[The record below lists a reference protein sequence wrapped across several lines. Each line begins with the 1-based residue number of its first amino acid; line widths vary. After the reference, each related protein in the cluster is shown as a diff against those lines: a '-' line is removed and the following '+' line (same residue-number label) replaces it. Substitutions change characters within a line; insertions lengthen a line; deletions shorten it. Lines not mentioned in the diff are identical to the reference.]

1 MTGLYKQAASKVHDT
16 KRFLRLVLS
25 KRAAYWTKSRSDYC
39 GTRISTD
46 RFLHSTCLHKRNPA
60 SPSSPPSLHRFYV
73 HPEYNLHQAGPGT
86 LVQLS
91 KEESQH
97 VAKTLRLKPGNHVEL
112 CDGRGFTVEGEIVYT
127 EGKEK
132 GSFRDKKVLV
142 QLVTAPALQSVDR
155 SWQWTIAVGCGSLKG
170 GRGDWLVE
178 KVTELGAAA
187 LLPLSTIRSP
197 ITSQSQSQSLISE
210 SSSREGRWRR
220 VANAAMKQCLRAYEL
235 DIQPSMT
242 VNQLCE
248 SITTQKSHAWVANQ
262 WSDVPAP
269 QAFNTFI
276 ESSPQTLEEKHRSGI
291 LIIGPE
297 GDFTEEELGMLKS
310 AGARPVYLGPLR
322 LRTETAAIAM
332 LSFARLYLCK

>member
-1 MTGLYKQAASKVHDT
+1 
-16 KRFLRLVLS
+16 LRLVLS

-39 GTRISTD
+39 STRISTD
-46 RFLHSTCLHKRNPA
+46 RFLHATCFHKRNPG
-60 SPSSPPSLHRFYV
+60 SPTSPPSLHRFYV

-97 VAKTLRLKPGNHVEL
+97 VTKTLRQKPGNHVEL
-112 CDGRGFTVEGEIVYT
+112 CDGRGFTVEGELVYE
-127 EGKEK
+127 EGREK

-142 QLVTAPALQSVDR
+142 QLVTTPLLQSVDR

-170 GRGDWLVE
+170 GRGDWMVE
-178 KVTELGAAA
+178 KVTELGAAT

-197 ITSQSQSQSLISE
+197 ITSQSQSQSQTLISE

-248 SITTQKSHAWVANQ
+248 SIATQKSHAWVANQ
-262 WSDVPAP
+262 WSDVPVP
-269 QAFNTFI
+269 QAFDTLK
-276 ESSPQTLEEKHRSGI
+276 ESSSQTLGEMHRSGI

-310 AGARPVYLGPLR
+310 AGARAVNLGPLR

-332 LSFARLYLCK
+332 LSFARLYVSK

>member
-1 MTGLYKQAASKVHDT
+1 MTGLFKQAASKTYDT

-25 KRAAYWTKSRSDYC
+25 KRAAYWTKSRSDFS
-39 GTRISTD
+39 GSSKSTD
-46 RFLHSTCLHKRNPA
+46 RFLHATCLHKQNPP
-60 SPSSPPSLHRFYV
+60 SPTSPPSLYRFYV

-97 VAKTLRLKPGNHVEL
+97 ATKTLRLKPGNHVEL
-112 CDGRGFTVEGEIVYT
+112 CDGRGFTVEGELVYT
-127 EGKEK
+127 EGRER

-142 QLVTAPALQSVDR
+142 QLVTTPALQSVDP
-155 SWQWTIAVGCGSLKG
+155 SWQWTVAVGCGSLKG

-178 KVTELGAAA
+178 KVTELGATA

-197 ITSQSQSQSLISE
+197 ITSQTQAQSQSLISE

-220 VANAAMKQCLRAYEL
+220 VANAAMKQCLRTYEL

-248 SITTQKSHAWVANQ
+248 SMSTQKSHAWVANQ
-262 WSDVPAP
+262 WSNVPAP
-269 QAFNTFI
+269 QAFDTLK
-276 ESSPQTLEEKHRSGI
+276 ESSPQMGI

-310 AGARPVYLGPLR
+310 AGARGVNLGPLR

-332 LSFARLYLCK
+332 LSFARLYVSK